1 MTVGGKTTLKASLLV
16 GGSVLFPWNF
26 FPCLIRFEDD
36 SALSLSSPS
45 KIYETES
52 QPVRKTV
59 GDTKA

>member
-1 MTVGGKTTLKASLLV
+1 MTVGGKTTLKASFLV
-16 GGSVLFPWNF
+16 GGSALFPWNF

-36 SALSLSSPS
+36 SALPLSSPL
-45 KIYETES
+45 KIYKAES